1 MVNASPNG
9 HAPVIDPTLLH
20 VLQRK
25 GYAVLV
31 ADLDDAEVLFRHDLP
46 GLNLP
51 DVELLTDEAFGP
63 LRTLAVLQ
71 RSGLAGEQFGDAV
84 RQRLKAIDWPG
95 TVTFASLPVDCPDLT
110 TLAARWAEEPSRFQG
125 YIIGLLADPQARQ
138 VRRPKGVTPDEP
150 VCPALPRDA
159 QVDAALAAQA
169 SPWLDAYIIWS
180 RRWAPRAFDEFH
192 EACGL
197 FTLSTT
203 AARRVR
209 IDLGSGSY
217 TSLYLAMTART
228 TVYTKSTAAE
238 LAVALLRRAGL
249 GLLLAADDSTPQA
262 LISAMTGVVPD
273 TVDDFGAEA
282 KVALCQRLAFAAQ
295 KGWFYEEFGQ
305 HLEAMMRR
313 DGPMVAFRS
322 LLRRLDDHQE
332 EYTYHTISRGQE
344 RLEKP
349 YVTLLASLT
358 PADLRPFAGQQS
370 TLWRDGYFA
379 RFAFIVP
386 PAGAYS
392 DAEFPEDSL
401 TYPATLLTPLRA
413 WHRRL
418 GIPNVDLEPILKQ
431 GKPTGRYWLQ
441 REPLRETTYQ
451 LSPEARQAF
460 YRYDLALRGLARQ
473 QGQEDLDGSY
483 GRFAMKALR
492 VAALLAS
499 LQETPPPHT
508 IDLPHWHRGQQ
519 IAERWRASLHR
530 LIGHLDAGT
539 AESRQAKVEEHLIRT
554 LKKQGLMTKRDLQRR
569 TGVAALDLLKGLDA
583 LQDVGL
589 VETVQTAQ
597 TTKYRYVAE
606 RLNGN
611 DPHDR

>member
-1 MVNASPNG
+1 MVNARDNG
-9 HAPVIDPTLLH
+9 HTAVIDEALLRILQRHGYCLLVAELVDAQTLL
-20 VLQRK
+20 Q
-25 GYAVLV
+25 
-31 ADLDDAEVLFRHDLP
+31 HDMP
-46 GLNLP
+46 ALNVP
-51 DVELLTDEAFGP
+51 DVDLLTYEALAP
-63 LRTLAVLQ
+63 LDTLVILHQ
-71 RSGLAGEQFGDAV
+71 PGIAGEQFAEAV
-84 RQRLKAIDWPG
+84 EHQLAAINWPG
-95 TVTFASLPVDCPDLT
+95 TLTIRSLPADCPDLA
-110 TLAARWAEEPSRFQG
+110 TLAAQHADSPHYVSG
-125 YIIGLLADPQARQ
+125 YLLELLGDPQARK
-138 VRRPKGVTPDEP
+138 VRRAKGSAPEESVYPVLPK
-150 VCPALPRDA
+150 DA

-169 SPWLDAYIIWS
+169 SPWLDAYIHWS
-180 RRWAPRAFDEFH
+180 QRWAPRAFDEFH

-197 FTLSTT
+197 FALSTT

-209 IDLGSGSY
+209 IDLGPGSY

-262 LISAMTGVVPD
+262 FISAMTAVVPD
-273 TVDDFGAEA
+273 TADDFSAEA

-313 DGPMVAFRS
+313 DGPMAAFRS

-344 RLEKP
+344 RLERP

-358 PADLRPFAGQQS
+358 PADLRPFAGHQS

-392 DAEFPEDSL
+392 DAEFPQASL
-401 TYPATLLTPLRA
+401 SYPATLLTPLMA
-413 WHRRL
+413 WHQRL
-418 GIPNVDLEPILKQ
+418 GIPTVDLEPILKQ
-431 GKPTGRYWLQ
+431 GKPTGRYRLQ
-441 REPLRETTYQ
+441 REPLRETTYR
-451 LSPEARQAF
+451 LGPEARQAF
-460 YRYDLALRGLARQ
+460 YRYDLALRRLARQ

-483 GRFAMKALR
+483 GRLAMKALR
-492 VAALLAS
+492 IAALLAS
-499 LQETPPPHT
+499 LDDDGRHT
-508 IDLPHWHRGQQ
+508 IELAHWHRGQQ
-519 IAERWRASLHR
+519 IVERWRASLHR
-530 LIGHLDAGT
+530 LIGQLEAGT

-569 TGVAALDLLKGLDA
+569 TGMAALDLLKGLDA
-583 LQDVGL
+583 LEDVGL
-589 VETVQTAQ
+589 VKTVETAQ
-597 TTKYRYVAE
+597 TTKYRYVE
-606 RLNGN
+606 EGLNGD